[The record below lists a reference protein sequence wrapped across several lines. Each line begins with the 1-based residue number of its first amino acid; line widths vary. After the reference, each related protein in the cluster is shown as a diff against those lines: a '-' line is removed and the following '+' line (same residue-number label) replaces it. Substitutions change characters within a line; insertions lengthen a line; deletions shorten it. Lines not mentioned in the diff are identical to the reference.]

1 MTFKKPLLY
10 MCTVMAALGT
20 LVALPAKANITIT
33 PTMVMIEGR
42 DRYADVNVANT
53 TGQRQ
58 TYELE
63 WKFLKMDEGT
73 GHYKVVD
80 KPLTDFD
87 LTQNIVFTPRRVT
100 LAPKGVQKVRLGLRL
115 KGEVPP
121 PGDYR
126 AHLEFVNYAAEPQTA
141 DDQTVGPRESR
152 IRVGLNV
159 GFSIPVV
166 YRVGDGTGDASIGT
180 VTTEIN
186 PKTNKIEA
194 VVPLTRADNP
204 YGTMGAI
211 LVDYN
216 GKRVGQVRNANIFS
230 EIKSRTFRV
239 PLDTKSLSGGALD
252 ITYVSTNSDKE
263 IVYDSKRIN
272 IGQ

>member
-1 MTFKKPLLY
+1 MKSRKF
-10 MCTVMAALGT
+10 ALNLCALAVVFGV
-20 LVALPAKANITIT
+20 LVALPAQANITIT
-33 PTMVMIEGR
+33 PTMVLIEGR
-42 DRYADVNVANT
+42 DRYADVNIANT
-53 TGQRQ
+53 TSQRQ

-73 GHYKVVD
+73 GHYQGVEKS
-80 KPLTDFD
+80 LTDFD
-87 LTQNIVFTPRRVT
+87 LTQNLVFTPRRVT

-126 AHLEFVNYAAEPQTA
+126 AHLQFISYAPEPETPAGQPS
-141 DDQTVGPRESR
+141 GRESQ

-166 YRVGDGTGDASIGT
+166 YRVGDGSGDATIGT

-194 VVPLTRADNP
+194 VIPVTRNDGP
-204 YGTMGAI
+204 YGTMGI
-211 LVDYN
+211 ITVDYS
-216 GKRVGQVRNANIFS
+216 GKRIGQLRNANIFS
-230 EIKSRTFRV
+230 EIKNRTFRI
-239 PLDTKSLSGGALD
+239 PLDVKSLSGGALD
-252 ITYVSTNSDKE
+252 ITYVGSNSDQD
-263 IVYDSKRIN
+263 IVYDNKRVN